1 MTEEDQKVSRS
12 CNRWVDAPKWRM
24 LKIDVTHPVRSTRAK
39 RFAVAA
45 PIALGLLVA
54 AGLASTT
61 SAGAVSSA
69 AKKNTLTAYV
79 TDSADNG
86 KSPAMGTVIPVNLGT
101 NTPGTPIQ
109 VGQGAGTNDIVITA
123 DGKTGYV
130 TNEYT
135 NSVAAINLATGT
147 VSDPIPVGAEP
158 VALSFVPKTHEKWA
172 WVSNYDGKSI
182 SIVNL
187 ATGKAGMTLRVP
199 HFGPNTVAFTPDGR
213 TCYVANW
220 GTTKKAGS
228 TVTPIRVT
236 HGGAGG
242 RVLPSIKVGL
252 NPNWIAITNDGRTAY
267 VANKGSN
274 SLTPID
280 VASNRAGKAITLPGP
295 PIQLEIAPNGK
306 LAYVAIAGS
315 EPEIDAVTPIDLTTT
330 PVTVGAAINLVP
342 KSQPHWIAFTPDGKT
357 AYAVGNGN
365 STLTAITVATGAV
378 GKPIQVSSDPD
389 SDLLA
394 IGITSS

>member
-1 MTEEDQKVSRS
+1 
-12 CNRWVDAPKWRM
+12 M
-24 LKIDVTHPVRSTRAK
+24 LKIDVIHRVRSVRNRRLAI
-39 RFAVAA
+39 AA
-45 PIALGLLVA
+45 PVVLGLLVA
-54 AGLASTT
+54 AGFGTT
-61 SAGAVSSA
+61 TTAAGAVSSA
-69 AKKNTLTAYV
+69 TKTGTLTAYV

-86 KSPAMGTVIPVNLGT
+86 KHPAMGTVIPVNLGT

-109 VGQGAGTNDIVITA
+109 VGQGAGPNDIVITA
-123 DGKTGYV
+123 DGSTGYV

-135 NSVAAINLATGT
+135 NSVAAIDLATGK
-147 VSDPIPVGAEP
+147 VSKSIPVGAEP
-158 VALSFVPKTHEKWA
+158 VAISIVPKTQDRWA

-182 SIVNL
+182 SIINL
-187 ATGKAGMTLRVP
+187 ANGKPGKTLRVP
-199 HFGPNTVAFTPDGR
+199 RFGPNTVAFSPDGR

-252 NPNWIAITNDGRTAY
+252 NPNWIAITKDGRTAY

-280 VASNRAGKAITLPGP
+280 VASNHAGKAIALPGP

-315 EPEIDAVTPIDLTTT
+315 APEIDAVTPIDLTTT

-365 STLTAITVATGAV
+365 STLTPITVATGAA
-378 GKPIQVSSDPD
+378 GKAIRLSNNPN

-394 IGITSS
+394 IAITSS